1 VKETN
6 FMDFSLTEAQE
17 MLRTSAREF
26 LETECPK
33 TLVREMESAKTG
45 HSPQLW
51 RKMAELG
58 WMGLLLPEEYGGA
71 DFTFQDMAIV
81 LEEMGRALLPGPY
94 FSTVVLC
101 GQAILNAGTENQ
113 RIEFLRKICSGELV
127 MALALTE
134 RSASYHAKDMTVRA
148 NLSGDKYT
156 ISGTKSFV
164 PDGQHADYFI
174 VVTRT
179 TDSIDPV
186 QGISLFLVDAHSP
199 GITVN
204 PLPIMGIDKQ
214 AQVIFQDVQVDTD
227 QLLGLPNYGWPLV
240 EKLMA
245 WGAAGKCAEAVGGA
259 QAAMELAVYYV
270 NNRQAFGQTI
280 GSLQAIQHHCA
291 NMFIAVET
299 SRNLAYQAAW
309 LVAKGETNAAA
320 ISEAKAWISES
331 YRSVTSLAHQCHG
344 CIAFTKEMD
353 IHLYHKKARV
363 SEFLFGDAA
372 FHWEKI
378 AVALEA

>member
-1 VKETN
+1 
-6 FMDFSLTEAQE
+6 MDFSLTEAQE
-17 MLRTSAREF
+17 MLRTSTRGF

-33 TLVREMESAKTG
+33 TLVREMESARTG
-45 HSPQLW
+45 YSPQLW

-101 GQAILNAGTENQ
+101 GQAILNSGTEQQ
-113 RIEFLRKICSGELV
+113 RLELLGRIGSGELV

-134 RSASYHAKDMTVRA
+134 PSASYHAKDIMVRA

-156 ISGTKSFV
+156 ISGAKSFV
-164 PDGQHADYFI
+164 SDAQDADYFI

-179 TDSIDPV
+179 ADSVDPE
-186 QGISLFLVDAHSP
+186 QGISLFLVEANSP
-199 GITVN
+199 GITIN
-204 PLPIMGIDKQ
+204 PLAIMGIDKQ
-214 AQVIFQDVQVDTD
+214 AQVIFQDVQVDVD
-227 QLLGLPNYGWPLV
+227 QLLGLRNGGWPLV

-259 QAAMELAVYYV
+259 QVAMELAVHYV

-291 NMFIAVET
+291 NMFTAVET

-309 LVAKGETNAAA
+309 LVAKGETNDAA
-320 ISEAKAWISES
+320 ISEAKAWISEAYS
-331 YRSVTSLAHQCHG
+331 SVTSLAHQCHG

-353 IHLYHKKARV
+353 IHLYHKKAKV
-363 SEFLFGDAA
+363 SELLFGDAP
-372 FHWEKI
+372 FHWQRI
-378 AVALEA
+378 ANNLGANISTV